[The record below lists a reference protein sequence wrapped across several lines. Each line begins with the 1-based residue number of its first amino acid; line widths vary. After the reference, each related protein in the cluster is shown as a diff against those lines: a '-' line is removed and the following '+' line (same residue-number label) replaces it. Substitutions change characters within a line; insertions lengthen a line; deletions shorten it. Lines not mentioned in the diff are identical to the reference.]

1 MSRIE
6 KTITINAPV
15 EQVFGYISDP
25 ANLPEIWPSME
36 EVQDVL
42 WLPTGGTSFQWVYKM
57 AGMRFEGASETTEYI
72 PNQRIVTQ
80 STTGIA
86 NTFTWTY
93 QSEDGGTRV
102 TLEVA
107 YTVPVP
113 LLGKLAAALIVRQNE
128 REAETLLAN
137 LKARMEA

>member
-1 MSRIE
+1 
-6 KTITINAPV
+6 
-15 EQVFGYISDP
+15 
-25 ANLPEIWPSME
+25 
-36 EVQDVL
+36 
-42 WLPTGGTSFQWVYKM
+42 
-57 AGMRFEGASETTEYI
+57 ETTEYI